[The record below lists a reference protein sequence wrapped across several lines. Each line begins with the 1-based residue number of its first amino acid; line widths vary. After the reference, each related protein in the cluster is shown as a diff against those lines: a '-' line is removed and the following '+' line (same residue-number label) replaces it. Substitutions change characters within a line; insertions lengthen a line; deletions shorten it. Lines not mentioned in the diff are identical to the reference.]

1 MIAHPGPSI
10 IPSLLSCW
18 GPGPDDKNS
27 YCIADCVQ
35 MASTMSSYVCYVT
48 KSNLLDQSENAY
60 FDAPA
65 RVSVGSDF
73 LRGRNENKKWKKG
86 MHGLGKPT

>member
-1 MIAHPGPSI
+1 MIAHHGPRI

-27 YCIADCVQ
+27 YCIPDCVQ
-35 MASTMSSYVCYVT
+35 MASTMSSYVCNVT
-48 KSNLLDQSENAY
+48 KSNLLDPSENAY

-65 RVSVGSDF
+65 RVSGGSDF
-73 LRGRNENKKWKKG
+73 LRGRNEN
-86 MHGLGKPT
+86 